1 MFNLL
6 KSALNII
13 PKQTI
18 YYRKFI
24 SRKPNELGNMVNTYG
39 EKKAII
45 GSIQHAERSLLY
57 KMGIANT
64 EDVYTVWLHTNAQ
77 GISEIES
84 NDQIIGHDG
93 SIYNVIDTDV
103 WAEYPYQDWNKILVR
118 RQKNYDK

>member
-1 MFNLL
+1 MFNVL

-24 SRKPNELGNMVNTYG
+24 SRKANELGNMVNTYG
-39 EKKAII
+39 EKKAIT

-64 EDVYTVWLHTNAQ
+64 EDVYTVWLHTNAK
-77 GISEIES
+77 GVAEIES

-93 SIYNVIDTDV
+93 AVYNVIDTDV
-103 WAEYPYQDWNKILVR
+103 WYDYPYQDWNKILVR
-118 RQKNYDK
+118 KEKNYDK